1 MADEGL
7 GRSGLMGTA
16 VMLALLATSAYAQQT
31 RDPDAFLNR
40 QRAIEAELVQRYDSE
55 VGDAGR
61 TVFDWGGW
69 ANFHLMIFDDG
80 VKRSRTFRRHD
91 LRLWGRLTIDD
102 GAHQIYARGRFSFLD
117 FDPGDSYDGND
128 DDVNGPNLERG
139 FYRFDLAK
147 ALRADG
153 HTPRDYNVLITVGR
167 DLVRFGDGLTLSTTL
182 DHVALR
188 GITPDFDVRLLAG
201 KTVGSSED
209 FDRSRVTTRTR
220 RNFLGGELR
229 YTTPER
235 HEPYIYVLWQ
245 RDRNR
250 EAIPVLLRSFDYD
263 SFYFGIGSTGELGRG
278 WRYAT
283 ELVYETGTNYGHRAL
298 FSRQDIEAWAFR
310 VELEHLFS
318 GDHRGRASVEYL
330 FGSGDSDRFASPTNT
345 IGGNVG
351 DRSDNGFVAF
361 GYRDTGLSFAP
372 RVANLHMGRI
382 GASYYPWPGDAEL
395 GRLELGTDWYIFH
408 KHHRDGAVSD
418 PTADLR
424 SGYLGWEMDYFLNW
438 RVTADF
444 AWTARLGAFFPGR
457 AFSDRATRLFALV
470 GLTWSF

>member
-1 MADEGL
+1 
-7 GRSGLMGTA
+7 MGA
-16 VMLALLATSAYAQQT
+16 VFVLALLVTSASAQAQRA

-40 QRAIEAELVQRYDSE
+40 QRAIEADLVQRYDAE
-55 VGDAGR
+55 IGEAGR

-69 ANFHLMIFDDG
+69 FSSNIMIFDDG
-80 VKRSRTFRRHD
+80 VKHSRTFRRHD

-102 GAHQIYARGRFSFLD
+102 GAHQFYARTRLSFLD
-117 FDPGDSYDGND
+117 FNSGDSYDGND
-128 DDVNGPNLERG
+128 NDVEGPNLERG
-139 FYRFDLAK
+139 IYQFDLAK

-153 HTPRDYNVLITVGR
+153 LATPKLNLIVTAGR
-167 DLVRFGDGLTLSTTL
+167 DLVTFGDGLTLSTPL

-188 GITPDFDVRLLAG
+188 GITPDFDLRVLAG

-209 FDRSRVTTRTR
+209 FDRSRTATRTR
-220 RNFLGGELR
+220 RNFIGGELR
-229 YTTPER
+229 YTAPER
-235 HEPYIYVLWQ
+235 HEPFVYVLWQ
-245 RDRNR
+245 RDQNR
-250 EAIPVLLRSFDYD
+250 EAIPALLRSFDYD
-263 SFYFGIGSTGELGRG
+263 SFYFGLGSTGQLRKG

-298 FSRQDIEAWAFR
+298 FSRQDVEAWAFR
-310 VELEHLFS
+310 VELEHLFP

-351 DRSDNGFVAF
+351 DRTDNSFIAF

-372 RVANLHMGRI
+372 RVTNLHMGRI
-382 GASYYPWPGDAEL
+382 GASFYPWPNDAEL
-395 GRLELGTDWYIFH
+395 DRLEIGTDWYVFH

-444 AWTARLGAFFPGR
+444 AWTARLGAFFPGQ
-457 AFSDRATRLFALV
+457 AFSDRGTRMFALV